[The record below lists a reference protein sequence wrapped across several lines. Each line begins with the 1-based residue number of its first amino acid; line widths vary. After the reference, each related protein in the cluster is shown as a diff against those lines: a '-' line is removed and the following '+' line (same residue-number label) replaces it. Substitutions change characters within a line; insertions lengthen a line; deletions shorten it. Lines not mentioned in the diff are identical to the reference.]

1 VIERLLR
8 CWGCGMR
15 KGSAASVKDTRLGC
29 YFGSVAFPIKR
40 RPVGQR
46 KPIPF
51 DVKGLTKEIL
61 AETLKE
67 HVRCR
72 LLALTDVPIALA
84 HVCFAGEGRKW
95 RGLAAMSLS
104 DP

>member
-1 VIERLLR
+1 
-8 CWGCGMR
+8 MR
-15 KGSAASVKDTRLGC
+15 KGGAASVKDTRLGC

-51 DVKGLTKEIL
+51 DVKGLTKKIL

-72 LLALTDVPIALA
+72 LLALQRHGAVSAYVTLL
-84 HVCFAGEGRKW
+84 GE
-95 RGLAAMSLS
+95 
-104 DP
+104 

>member
-1 VIERLLR
+1 
-8 CWGCGMR
+8 MR

-46 KPIPF
+46 KPITF
-51 DVKGLTKEIL
+51 DVKGLTKKIL

-72 LLALTDVPIALA
+72 LLAPNVGSRQGSNTSGVEGQADVARTSLI
-84 HVCFAGEGRKW
+84 W
-95 RGLAAMSLS
+95 RC
-104 DP
+104 